1 MKEVRACTFSTI
13 PILYLFI
20 GALCFSCSSTKN
32 VPAGDALYIGT
43 KVKMKVG
50 GSKASRAEIK
60 TLRGDLAK
68 LVRPRPNSKILGI
81 RLKLMFYNMG
91 GFFKKKFGE
100 PPVLLSQFDLEHN
113 NKLLQNYLEN
123 RGFFKAQ
130 VAGDTSVK
138 RRRASSSFTVK
149 QGPQYKINE
158 ISFKGD
164 TTLLTQAAVYKTRKK
179 TLLKTGDPFNLDVIK
194 AERERIDARLK
205 EHGYFFFSPDYLL
218 VDADSS
224 IGNNKVN
231 LYMTVKPETPLIAR
245 KPYTMR
251 DIYIYANYNLNTAG
265 VDTNR
270 TNMVFY
276 KSYYVVQQ
284 KKLYKPDMFEKI
296 ILFKPGARYS
306 RLDHNLGLNRLVN
319 LGVYKFVKNR
329 FEVADSNKLD
339 AYYYL
344 TPLPVHNIT
353 AEINS
358 STKSNNMVGSLITF
372 KWKDKNIGHRG
383 EILTLHASAG
393 TEIQVSGNNSGYNS
407 YQFAGGVD
415 FGLPRFVTPFFKINT
430 YGPYVPKSHI
440 FFEYSILDRQ
450 NLYALNSFSGE
461 AGYIW
466 KPKTRKEHKLNPIA
480 ITYVEPLNVTQKY
493 RDSIAHYPVLKKA
506 IEQQFIIGSNYNY
519 TYDESTE
526 KPKGSPGWF
535 FNGNIDAAGNIIGL
549 LAGANSKKGDTKELL
564 NAPFSQYIRGE
575 GDVRRYIKV
584 GIKTIWASRLDIG
597 VGLPYGNSLALPFV
611 KQFFVGGN
619 NSLRGFRSRSVGPGT
634 YRPTNADSTNFLPD
648 QSGDIKLELNTE
660 LRYKLS
666 GFVETAIFLDAGNVW
681 LVRDVPASPLE
692 PYQPGGKFTGSFLRE
707 LAVDA
712 GIGLRFDMQ
721 ILLLRIDLAIPIR
734 KPWLEDGHRLVLN
747 QVKFSSNSWWKDNL
761 IVNLAIGY
769 PF

>member
-1 MKEVRACTFSTI
+1 MKERYLKLSYCIPLLYILISVLST
-13 PILYLFI
+13 
-20 GALCFSCSSTKN
+20 SCSSTKN

-43 KVKMKVG
+43 KVKMKKG
-50 GSKASRAEIK
+50 NSKASRAEIK
-60 TLRGDLAK
+60 ILKGDLGK

-113 NKLLQNYLEN
+113 TKLLENYLEN

-130 VAGDTSVK
+130 IKGDTSVK
-138 RRRASSSFTVK
+138 RRRASSSFAVNE
-149 QGPQYKINE
+149 GPQYKINE
-158 ISFKGD
+158 ISYRGD
-164 TTLLTQAAVYKTRKK
+164 TTLLTQTAVFKTRKK
-179 TLLKTGDPFNLDVIK
+179 TLLKAGDPFNLDVIK

-205 EHGYFFFSPDYLL
+205 EHGYYFFSPNYLL

-231 LYMTVKPETPLIAR
+231 LYMTVKPDIPLIAR
-245 KPYTMR
+245 VPYTMR
-251 DIYIYANYNLNTAG
+251 DIYIYSNYNLNTAA
-265 VDTNR
+265 VDTNKA
-270 TNMVFY
+270 NMVFY
-276 KSYYVVQQ
+276 KNYFVVQQ

-296 ILFKPGARYS
+296 IIFKPGDRYS
-306 RLDHNLGLNRLVN
+306 RKDHNLALHRLIN

-353 AEINS
+353 AEISS
-358 STKSNNMVGSLITF
+358 STKSDNMVGSLITF

-383 EILTLHASAG
+383 EILTVHASVG
-393 TEIQVSGNNSGYNS
+393 TEVQYSGKNNGYNTF
-407 YQFAGGVD
+407 QWATGFD
-415 FGLPRFVTPFFKINT
+415 FGIPRFVTPFFKINT
-430 YGPYVPKSHI
+430 YGPYVPKTHI
-440 FFEYSILDRQ
+440 SFEYSILDRQ
-450 NLYALNSFSGE
+450 KLYTLNSFIGE

-466 KPKTRKEHKLNPIA
+466 QPKTRKEHRLNPIA
-480 ITYVEPLNVTQKY
+480 ITYVQPINVAPKY
-493 RDSIAHYPVLKKA
+493 TDSISKFPILKRA
-506 IEQQFIIGSNYNY
+506 IEQQFIVGSNYNY

-535 FNGNIDAAGNIIGL
+535 FNGNLDGAGNVIGL
-549 LAGANSKKGDTKELL
+549 LSGANTKDGNTRQLF
-564 NAPFSQYIRGE
+564 NTPFSQYFRAE
-575 GDVRRYIKV
+575 GDVRRYLKV
-584 GIKTIWASRLDIG
+584 GIKSIWANRIDIG
-597 VGLPYGNSLALPFV
+597 IGVPYGNSLQLPFV

-634 YRPTNADSTNFLPD
+634 YRPTSADSANYLPD
-648 QSGDIKLELNTE
+648 EAGDIKLEMNTE
-660 LRYKLS
+660 LRVKLS
-666 GFVETAIFLDAGNVW
+666 GFVETAFFIDAGNVW
-681 LVRDVPASPLE
+681 LFRDIPPSPAL

-707 LAVDA
+707 LAIDG
-712 GIGLRFDMQ
+712 GIGFRFDMQ
-721 ILLLRIDLAIPIR
+721 ILLLRIDLAVPFR

-747 QVKFSSNSWWKDNL
+747 QIDLKSNSWWKDNL
-761 IVNLAIGY
+761 VVNLAIGY

>member
-1 MKEVRACTFSTI
+1 MKGIKSNIYSGIIV
-13 PILYLFI
+13 LFLI
-20 GALCFSCSSTKN
+20 SLVFYSCSTTKS
-32 VPAGDALYIGT
+32 VPQGDALYIGT
-43 KVKMKVG
+43 KVKMKKG
-50 GSKASRAEIK
+50 NSKASRAEIK
-60 TLRGDLAK
+60 TLKGDLAK

-113 NKLLQNYLEN
+113 DKLLQNYLEN

-130 VAGDTSVK
+130 VTGDTSVK
-138 RRRASSSFTVK
+138 HRRASSSFAVN

-158 ISFKGD
+158 ISYKGD
-164 TTLLTQAAVYKTRKK
+164 TALLTQAAVYKTRKK
-179 TLLKTGDPFNLDVIK
+179 TLLKSGDPFNLDVIK

-205 EHGYFFFSPDYLL
+205 EHGYYFFSPNYLL
-218 VDADSS
+218 VDADTS

-231 LYMTVKPETPLIAR
+231 LYMTVKPDIPLIAR

-251 DIYIYANYNLNTAG
+251 DVYIYANYNLSTASA
-265 VDTNR
+265 DTSKS
-270 TNMVFY
+270 NMVFY
-276 KSYYVVQQ
+276 KTYYVVQQ

-296 ILFKPGARYS
+296 ILFKPGTRYS
-306 RLDHNLGLNRLVN
+306 RKDHNLALSRLIN

-329 FEVADSNKLD
+329 FEVADSNRLD

-353 AEINS
+353 AEISS

-383 EILTLHASAG
+383 EILTIHASAG
-393 TEIQVSGNNSGYNS
+393 TEVQVSGLNSGYNS
-407 YQFAGGVD
+407 YQLAGGFDLGV
-415 FGLPRFVTPFFKINT
+415 PRFVTPFFKINT

-440 FFEYSILDRQ
+440 FFEYSILNRQ
-450 NLYALNSFSGE
+450 NLYSLNSFSGE

-493 RDSIAHYPVLKKA
+493 RDSIAHYPILKKA

-526 KPKGSPGWF
+526 KPKGSSGWF
-535 FNGNIDAAGNIIGL
+535 FNGNLDAAGNIIGL
-549 LAGANSKKGDTKELL
+549 LSGANTKNGSTKKLF
-564 NAPFSQYIRGE
+564 NAPYSQYIRGE

-584 GIKTIWASRLDIG
+584 GIKSIWANRLDIG
-597 VGLPYGNSLALPFV
+597 IGVPYGNSLALPFI

-619 NSLRGFRSRSVGPGT
+619 NSLRGFRSRSVGPGI
-634 YRPTNADSTNFLPD
+634 YRPSNADSANFLPD
-648 QSGDIKLELNTE
+648 QSGDIKIELNTE
-660 LRYKLS
+660 LRVKLS
-666 GFVETAIFLDAGNVW
+666 GFVETAFFLDAGNVW
-681 LVRDVPASPLE
+681 LFRDVPPSPAT
-692 PYQPGGKFTGSFLRE
+692 PYQPGGKFTGNFIRE
-707 LAVDA
+707 FAIDG

-721 ILLLRIDLAIPIR
+721 ILLLRVDFAVPFR
-734 KPWLEDGHRLVLN
+734 KPWLEDGQRLVLN
-747 QVKFSSNSWWKDNL
+747 QIKLSSNSWWKDNL
-761 IVNLAIGY
+761 VVNLAIGY